1 MRNIILVDC
10 SSSSM
15 GILNKD
21 VNSGLG
27 TRTRVGEGIR
37 AKLLERTKKNGIQLP
52 LLEIA
57 YVSALL
63 NQQNHSVTY
72 KKITGSSDIRNL
84 NRLIEYEDVDDLLFF
99 PSMISYKEDLELANT
114 IRKSYPSVKLGVLG
128 VFAGIRPD
136 LFENEF
142 HWVALGES
150 EALLLKYSI
159 DDLKGRMG
167 PEPFLEDL
175 DQLPFPDWSVFSEKK
190 FSYRPILPKTPFFTM
205 LGSRGCPMAC
215 GYYCPYPMAQGKKYR
230 MRSIESL
237 LAEITHLKE
246 TYNAKSVLFRDP
258 YFSLDKQRTLL
269 FAKEMINREI
279 NIQWACETRLD
290 SLDEEELKLLYTSG
304 LRSINIGIESSD
316 PEILH
321 KIKRHSLEQMR
332 ERKLI
337 DYCYHLGIKINAFFI
352 FGLIP
357 DTRDSILATI
367 EYAKS
372 LKTFSSQFTI
382 NTPLP
387 GTSFYNDMS
396 QLINQD
402 ISLEDYD
409 NNTLVFSHKNLS
421 EEDVYSLK
429 EKAFLEYYF
438 SPKLIL
444 RYIRWTLR
452 DLFL

>member
-1 MRNIILVDC
+1 
-10 SSSSM
+10 
-15 GILNKD
+15 
-21 VNSGLG
+21 
-27 TRTRVGEGIR
+27 
-37 AKLLERTKKNGIQLP
+37 
-52 LLEIA
+52 
-57 YVSALL
+57 
-63 NQQNHSVTY
+63 
-72 KKITGSSDIRNL
+72 
-84 NRLIEYEDVDDLLFF
+84 
-99 PSMISYKEDLELANT
+99 
-114 IRKSYPSVKLGVLG
+114 
-128 VFAGIRPD
+128 
-136 LFENEF
+136 
-142 HWVALGES
+142 
-150 EALLLKYSI
+150 
-159 DDLKGRMG
+159 
-167 PEPFLEDL
+167 
-175 DQLPFPDWSVFSEKK
+175 
-190 FSYRPILPKTPFFTM
+190 
-205 LGSRGCPMAC
+205 MAC

-258 YFSLDKQRTLL
+258 YFSLDKKRTLL